1 MREAIEEANKAVLT
15 DEVPVG
21 CVIVY
26 NGEIIA
32 RGHNDREESQQTI
45 AHAEIRAITKANEKI
60 GSWRLED
67 CDLYV
72 TLEPCIMC
80 LGTMINARIKNVY
93 YGAPD
98 LKINAYA
105 SIIKPKE
112 NDFNH
117 SINVV
122 GGILEDECENM
133 LKKFF
138 IQLREKRK

>member
-1 MREAIEEANKAVLT
+1 MKFHEKMMQEAIKEANKAVLI

-26 NGEIIA
+26 DGEVIA

-45 AHAEIRAITKANEKI
+45 AHAEIRAITQANEKI

-72 TLEPCIMC
+72 TLEPCLMC
-80 LGTMINARIKNVY
+80 LGAMIHARIKNVY

-98 LKINAYA
+98 LKINAYT

-112 NDFNH
+112 NDFN
-117 SINVV
+117 
-122 GGILEDECENM
+122 
-133 LKKFF
+133 
-138 IQLREKRK
+138 